1 MMADIINSPLS
12 PTQYSILFIHGA
24 CLLHH
29 PQFRHSNREIL
40 SNVPEST
47 SSKRHHKIHFL
58 PINVHL
64 EYSTNDT
71 FTGYF
76 DIDTG

>member
-1 MMADIINSPLS
+1 MPE
-12 PTQYSILFIHGA
+12 QYLYISDFEYRSGSS
-24 CLLHH
+24 H